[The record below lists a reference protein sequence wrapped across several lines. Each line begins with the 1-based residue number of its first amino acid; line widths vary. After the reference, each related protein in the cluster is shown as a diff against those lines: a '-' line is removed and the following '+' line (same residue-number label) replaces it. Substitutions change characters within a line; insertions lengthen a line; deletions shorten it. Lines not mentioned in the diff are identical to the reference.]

1 MHFPDPPTPAMETVE
16 NNYKAWM
23 AVGATV
29 ADVKPML
36 AGGVELYDYDADEYR
51 YGPDDVAAYLV
62 NTIKPQMK
70 DPPGPKFEAV
80 GTNVCLCTN
89 QTKRP
94 NRGPC
99 KDVVAVDA
107 TNLVT
112 RIDICIPKV

>member
-1 MHFPDPPTPAMETVE
+1 MPFPVPTTPAMTTVE
-16 NNYKAWM
+16 DNYKAWM
-23 AVGATV
+23 AVGATE

-51 YGPDDVAAYLV
+51 YGPDKVADYLV

-89 QTKRP
+89 QTNRP
-94 NRGPC
+94 SRGQC
-99 KDVVAVDA
+99 RDVVAVDDA
-107 TNLVT
+107 NLVT
-112 RIDICIPKV
+112 RIDICVPK